1 MVSAV
6 TREQKEFVYRLSLG
20 LARSKIDQLDTSVHS
35 FIAELGD
42 RLCSDRAYLIT
53 FEEATQTISITH
65 EACRNGVTP
74 QRDAIQ
80 NVPMARFQW
89 LMGQLQTL
97 PVLVKI
103 GRAHV

>member
-1 MVSAV
+1 MVKAV
-6 TREQKEFVYRLSLG
+6 TQDQREFVYRLSLG
-20 LARSKIDQLDTSVHS
+20 LARSTVDELDGSVHS

-42 RLCSDRAYLIT
+42 WLHADRAYLIM

-80 NVPMARFQW
+80 NVPMARFN
-89 LMGQLQTL
+89 G
-97 PVLVKI
+97 
-103 GRAHV
+103 